1 MNWLMWSVGLAE
13 GWGRERPGGEPV
25 GAGAVGGATVD
36 FWETAG

>member
-13 GWGRERPGGEPV
+13 GWGWERLGGEPV
-25 GAGAVGGATVD
+25 GAGVVGGATVD